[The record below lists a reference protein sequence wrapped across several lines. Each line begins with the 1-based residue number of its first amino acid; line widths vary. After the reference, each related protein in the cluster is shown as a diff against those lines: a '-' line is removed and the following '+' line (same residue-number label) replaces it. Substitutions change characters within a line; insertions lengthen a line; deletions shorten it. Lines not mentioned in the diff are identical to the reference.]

1 MRVFGLWIG
10 IAALGCAFSR
20 SAAAAEG
27 DADARAD
34 ALFRDGLTLFD
45 ARQYAQAC
53 PKLAESF
60 RLEPATGSLLA
71 LAACHEAQG
80 KTASAWVEYGAVVD
94 RAHEEGRE
102 DRADAAR
109 QHRAGLEPRLAKLT
123 IGMPPEVASTPGLVV
138 TRDGIAV
145 GGDSIAAPVPVDPGE
160 HRVEASAPGRQSWS
174 TTVALWSDGASA
186 SVVVPPLAELA
197 TPATSPHSGDWDR
210 DHASLR
216 VAGIATGVAGL
227 LALGVAGY
235 LTSQAIRQNDDSR
248 SDCSGNVCG
257 ASGRQ
262 ERFSAIASAKGA
274 TVATVIGSALVV
286 GGVALFILGRP
297 REAGP
302 SLTAT
307 PAVDTR
313 GGGLVFHG
321 TF

>member
-1 MRVFGLWIG
+1 MRIFGLWIVMV
-10 IAALGCAFSR
+10 ALGCALSR
-20 SAAAAEG
+20 SAGAAEG
-27 DADARAD
+27 DSDARAD
-34 ALFRDGLTLFD
+34 ALFHDGLTLFD
-45 ARQYAQAC
+45 AKQYAQAC

-71 LAACHEAQG
+71 LAACHEGQG
-80 KTASAWVEYGAVVD
+80 KTASAWVEYGAVID

-109 QHRAGLEPRLAKLT
+109 RHRAGLEPRLAKLT
-123 IGMPPEVASTPGLVV
+123 IGTSAEVASTPGLVV

-145 GGDSIAAPVPVDPGE
+145 GGDSIGAPVPIDPGE
-160 HRVEASAPGRQSWS
+160 HRIEASAPGRQSWS

-186 SVVVPPLAELA
+186 SVIVPPLAELSSA
-197 TPATSPHSGDWDR
+197 VSPSSGDWDR
-210 DHASLR
+210 NRSSLR

-227 LALGVAGY
+227 LTLGVGGY

-248 SDCSGNVCG
+248 SDCTGNVCG
-257 ASGRQ
+257 TNGRQ

-274 TVATVIGSALVV
+274 TVATIIGSALVV
-286 GGVALFILGRP
+286 GGVALFIVGRP
-297 REAGP
+297 HEASP
-302 SLTAT
+302 SLAAA
-307 PAVDTR
+307 PAVDPR

>member
-1 MRVFGLWIG
+1 MRAFGLWIG

-20 SAAAAEG
+20 SAAATEP

-34 ALFRDGLTLFD
+34 ALFHDGLTLFD
-45 ARQYAQAC
+45 AKQYAQAC

-80 KTASAWVEYGAVVD
+80 KTASAWVEYGAVAD

-102 DRADAAR
+102 DRADAAQR
-109 QHRAGLEPRLAKLT
+109 HRAGLEPRLAKLT
-123 IGMPPEVASTPGLVV
+123 IATPAEVASTPGLMV

-145 GGDSIAAPVPVDPGE
+145 GGDSIGTPVPIDPGE
-160 HRVEASAPGRQSWS
+160 HRIEASAPGRQSWS

-186 SVVVPPLAELA
+186 SVVVPPLAELSSA
-197 TPATSPHSGDWDR
+197 TAPHSDDWDR
-210 DHASLR
+210 NRSSLR

-235 LTSQAIRQNDDSR
+235 FTSQAIRQNDDSR
-248 SDCSGNVCG
+248 SDCAGNVCG
-257 ASGRQ
+257 ATGRQ
-262 ERFSAIASAKGA
+262 ERFSAIASARGA

-286 GGVALFILGRP
+286 GGAALFIVGRP
-297 REAGP
+297 REASP
-302 SLTAT
+302 SLAAA

-313 GGGLVFHG
+313 GAGLVFRG